1 MIFLGHSERT
11 HLDVH
16 VLVKAVHLIQQ
27 LQQDSLHLPV
37 SCKGN
42 TEQPIFY

>member
-16 VLVKAVHLIQQ
+16 VLVKAIHLIEQ

-37 SCKGN
+37 SCRGN
-42 TEQPIFY
+42 TEQPIVC